1 MRISMKTD
9 YSVRAMID
17 LALHYGQG
25 PQQSHDIAARQRIP
39 EAYLDQLLTTLR
51 KAGLIRSVRGPQG
64 GHTLARP
71 PVDVTLGEV
80 VEAVEGPFVPIGCM
94 DDAENCE
101 LGPSC
106 AQREVWREVRQAVRE
121 ILNRVSIDEIAR
133 RQARGFEEAR
143 YYI

>member
-25 PQQSHDIAARQRIP
+25 SQQSRDIAARQRIP

-64 GHTLARP
+64 GHSLARAP
-71 PVDVTLGEV
+71 MDITLGEV
-80 VEAVEGPFVPIGCM
+80 VDAVEGPFVPIGCM

-101 LGPSC
+101 LGPTC
-106 AQREVWREVRQAVRE
+106 AQREVWREVRHAVRE
-121 ILNRVSIDEIAR
+121 ILARVSIDDMAR
-133 RQARGFEEAR
+133 RQVRGFEEAR

>member
-17 LALHYGQG
+17 LALHYGQR
-25 PQQSHDIAARQRIP
+25 PQQSRDIAERQRVP
-39 EAYLDQLLTTLR
+39 EAYLDQLLTTMR

-64 GHTLARP
+64 GHSLARP
-71 PVDVTLGEV
+71 PSEIALGEV
-80 VEAVEGPFVPIGCM
+80 VEALEGPFIPIGCM

-106 AQREVWREVRQAVRE
+106 AQREVWREVRHAVRD
-121 ILNRVSIDEIAR
+121 ILRRTTIDEMAR

-143 YYI
+143 YHI

>member
-1 MRISMKTD
+1 MRTD

-25 PQQSHDIAARQRIP
+25 PQQSRDIAARQRIP

-51 KAGLIRSVRGPQG
+51 KAGLIRSMRGPQG
-64 GHTLARP
+64 GHTLARRP
-71 PVDVTLGEV
+71 SEIFLGEV

-101 LGPSC
+101 LGPTC
-106 AQREVWREVRQAVRE
+106 AQREVWREVRHAVRQ
-121 ILNRVSIDEIAR
+121 ILQRTTIDEMAR
-133 RQARGFEEAR
+133 RQERGLEEAR